1 MEHDL
6 FGKPAPTFPDHASVR
21 RARCEAGFRETA
33 SGARR
38 HGAKLDPVQLDRADS
53 KMVAA
58 EYPDAAVEFI
68 LGNVERNFAGAEQP
82 GRGRELAVPVRQP
95 SRQAVA

>member
-1 MEHDL
+1 M
-6 FGKPAPTFPDHASVR
+6 F
-21 RARCEAGFRETA
+21 
-33 SGARR
+33 
-38 HGAKLDPVQLDRADS
+38 
-53 KMVAA
+53 AA

-68 LGNVERNFAGAEQP
+68 LGNVERNFAGAEQL